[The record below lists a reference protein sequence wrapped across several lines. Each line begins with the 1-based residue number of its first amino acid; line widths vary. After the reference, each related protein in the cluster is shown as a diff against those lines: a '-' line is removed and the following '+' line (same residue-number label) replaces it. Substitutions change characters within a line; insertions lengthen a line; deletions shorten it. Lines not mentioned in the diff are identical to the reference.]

1 MGFLDWLRGGR
12 RAAGTNSRAIGT
24 RSSDILGLSGLICDA
39 GEEFAVREVVFS
51 ACINMVAN
59 YLAKTE
65 VRFFKDDQEE
75 RGGEY
80 WLWNVSPNKNQSASE
95 FWHELVDRLY
105 RENEVLV
112 IDEPYG
118 DGFVLAEAFVRDDD
132 QPVTVFRD
140 VVYRDTRRAMLR
152 ESQVMHLQLNSR
164 DIAGIT
170 AAMQASFVRLVS
182 AAVNNYVF
190 NAGQHWKAIV
200 DSIAPNEEERIQAL
214 QQIIEQQIKPFL
226 NSDNGVLPQTDGYQ
240 YEQVSGVKGGSSGNK
255 DAAELITQI
264 WEQTAMA
271 FGIPTV
277 LIQGKVADDKT
288 AMTRFL
294 SGPIDSLA
302 RQIEQ
307 EANRKR
313 IRMERYLNGDRLV
326 FDTSNMIHYDIMEH
340 AANLQALIGSAVYSV
355 NDILRS
361 IGKATIREAWADK
374 HYLTLNI
381 GQSPIE
387 DGPAEE

>member
-1 MGFLDWLRGGR
+1 MGFLEWLRRGP
-12 RAAGTNSRAIGT
+12 RAAGTGSRTIGT
-24 RSSDILGLSGLICDA
+24 KSNNILGLTGLICAA

-51 ACINMVAN
+51 ACVNLVAN
-59 YLAKTE
+59 YLAKAE
-65 VRFFKDDQEE
+65 MRYFRDEQEE

-80 WLWNVSPNKNQSASE
+80 WIWNVNPNRNQNASE
-95 FWHELVDRLY
+95 FWHEMVDRLY
-105 RENEVLV
+105 RYNEVLI

-118 DGFVLAEAFVRDDD
+118 DGIVLAEAFIRDDAK
-132 QPVTVFRD
+132 PATVFRD
-140 VVYRDTRRAMLR
+140 VIYRDTRQAMLR
-152 ESQVMHLQLNSR
+152 EGQVMHLQLNNQ
-164 DIAGIT
+164 DIAAIT
-170 AAMQASFVRLVS
+170 QAMEDSFVRLIS

-200 DSIAPNEEERIQAL
+200 DDLAPNEDARIAAL

-226 NSDNGVLPQTDGYQ
+226 SSENGVLPQTSGYQ
-240 YEQVSGVKGGSSGNK
+240 YEQIGSGTKGSSASK
-255 DAAELITQI
+255 DVAELITQV

-271 FGIPTV
+271 FGIPPV
-277 LIQGKVADDKT
+277 LIQGKVADDKS

-313 IRMERYLNGDRLV
+313 LKMDRYLAGERLV
-326 FDTSNMIHYDIMEH
+326 LDTSNMVHFDIMEN
-340 AANLQALIGSAVYSV
+340 ASNLQALIGSAVYSV

-381 GQSPIE
+381 GQSPVE
-387 DGPAEE
+387 DGPQE

>member
-12 RAAGTNSRAIGT
+12 RAAGTSSRVIGA
-24 RSSDILGLSGLICDA
+24 RSSDILGLNGLICDA

-51 ACINMVAN
+51 ACVNMVAN

-65 VRFFKDDQEE
+65 VRFFRDGQEAKE
-75 RGGEY
+75 GEF
-80 WLWNVSPNKNQSASE
+80 WIWNVSPNRNQNASE

-105 RENEVLV
+105 RENEVLI

-118 DGFVLAEAFVRDDD
+118 DGIVLAEAFVRDDAK
-132 QPVTVFRD
+132 PATVFRD
-140 VVYRDTRRAMLR
+140 VTYRDSRQALLR
-152 ESQVMHLQLNSR
+152 EGQAMHLQLNNR
-164 DIAGIT
+164 DIAAVT
-170 AAMQASFVRLVS
+170 TAMQNSFVRLIS

-190 NAGQHWKAIV
+190 NSGQHWKAIV
-200 DSIAPNEEERIQAL
+200 DDIAPNEEDRIAAL

-226 NSDNGVLPQTDGYQ
+226 SSENGVLPQTAGYQ
-240 YEQVSGVKGGSSGNK
+240 YEQIGGNQKNSGGANK
-255 DAAELITQI
+255 DVSELINQV

-271 FGIPTV
+271 FGIPPV
-277 LIQGKVADDKT
+277 LIQGKVADDKS

-294 SGPIDSLA
+294 SGPIDTLA
-302 RQIEQ
+302 KQIEQ

-313 IRMERYLNGDRLV
+313 IRRDRYLSGDKLV
-326 FDTSNMIHYDIMEH
+326 LDTSNMLHYDIMEN
-340 AANLQALIGSAVYSV
+340 ASNLQALIGSAVYSV

-361 IGKATIREAWADK
+361 IGKATIRETWADK

-381 GQSPIE
+381 GQSPVE
-387 DGPAEE
+387 DGPQE

>member
-1 MGFLDWLRGGR
+1 MGFLEWMRGGR
-12 RAAGTNSRAIGT
+12 RAAGTSSRAIGS
-24 RSSDILGLSGLICDA
+24 RSVNIFDTGGLICDA

-51 ACINMVAN
+51 ACVNMVAN
-59 YLAKTE
+59 YMAKAE
-65 VRFFKDDQEE
+65 MHFFKGEQEE

-80 WLWNVSPNKNQSASE
+80 YLWNVSPNRNQSASE
-95 FWHELVDRLY
+95 FWHEFVDRLY
-105 RENEVLV
+105 RGNEVLI

-118 DGFVLAEAFVRDDD
+118 DGFVLAEAFVRDDSK
-132 QPVTVFRD
+132 PATVFRD
-140 VVYRDTRRAMLR
+140 VVYRDDRRAMLR
-152 ESQVMHLQLNSR
+152 EGQVMHFQLNNR
-164 DIAGIT
+164 DIAAMT
-170 AAMQASFVRLVS
+170 EAMQISFVRLIS

-190 NAGQHWKAIV
+190 NSGQHWKVIV
-200 DSIAPNEEERIQAL
+200 DAIAPNQEERIDAL
-214 QQIIEQQIKPFL
+214 QKVIERQIKPFL
-226 NSDNGVLPQTDGYQ
+226 EANNGVLPQYDGYV
-240 YEQVSGVKGGSSGNK
+240 YEQVSGAKGSSGGNK
-255 DAAELITQI
+255 DVGELINQV

-294 SGPIDSLA
+294 SGPIDALA
-302 RQIEQ
+302 RQVEQ

-313 IRMERYLNGDRLV
+313 IRRERYLNGDRLV
-326 FDTSNMIHYDIMEH
+326 LDTSNMIHYDIMEN
-340 AANLQALIGSAVYSV
+340 ASNLQALIGSAVYSV
-355 NDILRS
+355 NDILRG
-361 IGKATIREAWADK
+361 IGKAPIHADWADK